1 MTRRTFIVPGTTER
15 VVIAGVIEL
24 SCEDLRK
31 LAQHYRIR
39 RLVLFG
45 SAARGTAKPDSD
57 IDLLVEYEP
66 EQAPS
71 LW

>member
-1 MTRRTFIVPGTTER
+1 
-15 VVIAGVIEL
+15 VIEL

-66 EQAPS
+66 EQASS